1 MKDGPFFTPF
11 ALYLEAA
18 MERARQRRKKEA
30 VEEKKVVSINSRRRP
45 ADEAGNDEKKD
56 V

>member
-1 MKDGPFFTPF
+1 MKDGPLFTLF
-11 ALYLEAA
+11 APYLEAA

-45 ADEAGNDEKKD
+45 AAEAGSVRKKD
-56 V
+56 A